1 MKERMKESVCER
13 ASEREGEREEKGGHT
28 RRKSLGDRIDPD
40 LTWTR
45 SLATG
50 ARNVRLSLAGFVSWS
65 LCTRLSLPSINAF
78 GEISPSSKS

>member
-1 MKERMKESVCER
+1 MRKSERKRDHGEKMKERMKESVCER

-50 ARNVRLSLAGFVSWS
+50 A
-65 LCTRLSLPSINAF
+65 
-78 GEISPSSKS
+78 